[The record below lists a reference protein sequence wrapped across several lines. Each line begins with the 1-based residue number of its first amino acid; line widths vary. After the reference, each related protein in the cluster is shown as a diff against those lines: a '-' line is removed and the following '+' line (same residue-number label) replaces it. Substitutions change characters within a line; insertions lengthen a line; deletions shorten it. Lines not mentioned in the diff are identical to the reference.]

1 MRKVSAVGALGCWD
15 VAQQTVTV
23 LSCACDAAGRSGRL
37 RLRPTESRETIS
49 GEKQVVARLS
59 HKYNICSWSELPPRP
74 AQPTLDQV
82 KAELLDSVG
91 GGGKLL
97 RAAQGYN
104 PFLEKGFCG
113 EPFLP

>member
-1 MRKVSAVGALGCWD
+1 MQLVRLAVGMWQSNCPEL
-15 VAQQTVTV
+15 
-23 LSCACDAAGRSGRL
+23 LCACDAAARSGRL

-49 GEKQVVARLS
+49 GEKQVVGRLS
-59 HKYNICSWSELPPRP
+59 HKYNICSWSERRRGPG
-74 AQPTLDQV
+74 TLDEV
-82 KAELLDSVG
+82 KQELLVSVG